1 MSGFL
6 LLACAAL
13 SFAGAMFVL
22 LVPVMTE
29 QPGAFFKTRG
39 DKTLGLV
46 STQVAKQIPR
56 AYSDRLERRI
66 QMAGGLSGLTPA
78 RLVATSLLGGGLTLT
93 TALLLALA
101 HTHWL
106 VVVLLPA
113 VGFALPFLWLDDRV
127 RERHHAILRHLSF
140 HIDLLTL
147 SVEAGLDFTAAIGK
161 IVERGKNGPLK
172 DEFRLMLSEIRV
184 GKKRSEALRAM
195 AERAQLVQLS
205 SFIAALVQADKM
217 GMSIGKVLRIQ
228 SDTVRIERSQ
238 RAERRANE
246 APVKILIPLV
256 LFIFPTIW
264 IILAGPLVFSW
275 LF

>member
-1 MSGFL
+1 
-6 LLACAAL
+6 
-13 SFAGAMFVL
+13 MFVL
-22 LVPVMTE
+22 LVPVLTE
-29 QPGAFFKTRG
+29 QPGRFFKSRG
-39 DKTLGLV
+39 DQALGLV
-46 STQVAKQIPR
+46 SARLARQLPR

-66 QMAGGLSGLTPA
+66 QMAGGLSGLTAA
-78 RLVATSLLGGGLTLT
+78 RLVATSLLLGGCCLIV
-93 TALLLALA
+93 ALLLAFARA
-101 HTHWL
+101 HWIFVL
-106 VVVLLPA
+106 LLPA
-113 VGFALPFLWLDDRV
+113 IGFALPFLWLDDRV
-127 RERHHAILRHLSF
+127 RERHNLILRHLSF

-172 DEFRLMLSEIRV
+172 DEFRLMMSEIRV

-195 AERAQLVQLS
+195 ADRVQLVQLS
-205 SFIAALVQADKM
+205 SFISALVQADKL

-228 SDTVRIERSQ
+228 SETVRVERSQ

>member
-1 MSGFL
+1 MSGML
-6 LLACAAL
+6 LVCAAL
-13 SFAGAMFVL
+13 AVAGAFFVL
-22 LVPVMTE
+22 LVPVITE
-29 QPGAFFKTRG
+29 RPGTFFKSRG
-39 DKTLGLV
+39 SKTLSVV
-46 STQVAKQIPR
+46 SSRVATQIPR

-66 QMAGGLSGLTPA
+66 QMAGGLAGLTA
-78 RLVATSLLGGGLTLT
+78 ASLVATSLLFGAACLLGS
-93 TALLLALA
+93 LLLGLA
-101 HTHWL
+101 HAHWL
-106 VVVLLPA
+106 FIVLLPA
-113 VGFALPFLWLDDRV
+113 VGFGLPFLWLDDRV
-127 RERHHAILRHLSF
+127 RERHNLILRHLSF

-184 GKKRSEALRAM
+184 GKKRSDALRAM
-195 AERAQLVQLS
+195 AERVQLIQLT
-205 SFIAALVQADKM
+205 SFISALVQADKL

-228 SDTVRIERSQ
+228 SDTVRVERSQ